1 MILFVYGF
9 VGNLSLLF
17 FFFLCVHFKQENQ
30 RPPVYNAE
38 DYILSLKKFGRRT
51 SGGTTAGGL
60 KSIYDTS
67 DDKLINNRSAT
78 LPVKHSSHK

>member
-1 MILFVYGF
+1 MLLKIYRFFFVIFFGFVLFV
-9 VGNLSLLF
+9 
-17 FFFLCVHFKQENQ
+17 KQENQ

-51 SGGTTAGGL
+51 SGGTTAGAL

-78 LPVKHSSHK
+78 LPAKHSSHK